1 VIYKAS
7 MNSPK
12 ALLIALALTACGGGA
27 AQTHTETA
35 GPAATHEEAP
45 PPAETHQEAAAPA
58 APPPRVRVVDA
69 CNDEAAAT
77 ISASIDS
84 DDPFVASLAYGAA
97 SAYVAVAE
105 GRHSIT
111 IHGPEAGGNATLGL
125 ASDVLEADQAYTVFF
140 VTQGAADAPF
150 ALYTG
155 DDDFHAEEDG
165 ASLRFFHAIQG
176 VDDVDV
182 CQPGSGRGA
191 GTPLFA
197 DVARNALGSAG
208 GVRYADVATGEVSI
222 QLRAHS
228 STVCSGRPIGTGHFT
243 AAAGMTYTAIAIGR
257 PSGRPRAAA
266 QLMICSDAPAGDGTC
281 QTVALSAH

>member
-1 VIYKAS
+1 MS
-7 MNSPK
+7 SLRT
-12 ALLIALALTACGGGA
+12 LLVALALTACGGGA
-27 AQTHTETA
+27 AQTHTEA
-35 GPAATHEEAP
+35 PPPAETHAEAP
-45 PPAETHQEAAAPA
+45 PPAETHEEPAAPA
-58 APPPRVRVVDA
+58 TTPPRVRVIDA

-77 ISASIDS
+77 ISAAIDS
-84 DDPFVASLAYGAA
+84 DDAFVPSLGYGAA

-111 IHGPEAGGNATLGL
+111 VHGPEAGGNATLGL
-125 ASDVLEADQAYTVFF
+125 ASDVLEADHAYTVFF

-165 ASLRFFHAIQG
+165 ASLRFFHAVQG

-182 CQPGSGRGA
+182 CLPGSGRGA

-197 DVARNALGSAG
+197 DVARNALGSANG
-208 GVRYADVATGEVSI
+208 IRYADITPGEVSI

-228 STVCSGRPIGTGHFT
+228 STVCSGRAIGTGHF
-243 AAAGMTYTAIAIGR
+243 AATAGMTYTAIAIGR